1 MKRDVT
7 KKNESSSYNLKRLKK
22 KEGVVVFLAI
32 FFYFIGSLGFRGA
45 IAQNKKIISV
55 GQSIFQNMEKKI
67 FFIL

>member
-45 IAQNKKIISV
+45 IAQNKKII
-55 GQSIFQNMEKKI
+55 
-67 FFIL
+67 